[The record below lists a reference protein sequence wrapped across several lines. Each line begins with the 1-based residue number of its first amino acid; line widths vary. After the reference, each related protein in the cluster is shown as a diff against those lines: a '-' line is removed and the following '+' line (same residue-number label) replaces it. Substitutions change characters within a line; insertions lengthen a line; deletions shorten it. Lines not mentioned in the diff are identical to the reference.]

1 MQIIVLFGLPGVGKS
16 FVGNLLQTEFGF
28 YHYDGDQSLPE
39 IMKQAISQKLPI
51 TDDMRDIFF
60 TNLTKK
66 SQELLKTH
74 PKLVISQTFI
84 KEKYREYFLNQ
95 IPQSQ
100 FILIKADSPVRE
112 KRLVA
117 RKEYPL
123 DIEYSQ
129 KMTLIFEDPKI
140 AHQKITNNIDGGLE
154 LKSDLQ
160 KILDQG

>member
-16 FVGNLLQTEFGF
+16 FVGNLLQDEFGF

-39 IMKQAISQKLPI
+39 IMKQAIAQQLPI

-60 TNLTKK
+60 TKLTKK

-84 KEKYREYFLNQ
+84 KEKYRNYFLAQ
-95 IPQSQ
+95 IPSTQ
-100 FILIKADSPVRE
+100 FIFIKANKSVRI
-112 KRLVA
+112 KRLTE
-117 RKEYPL
+117 RTEYHL

-129 KMTLIFEDPKI
+129 KMTTIFEKPKI
-140 AHQKITNNIDGGLE
+140 THNIITNDTNGQEI
-154 LKSDLQ
+154 LKSKLQ
-160 KILDQG
+160 QILN